1 VVGAL
6 LAARR
11 QTGRLSTQFALAA
24 VFGLLLLALGVTP
37 WFVPFVALLVLAGMI
52 GVLFNTLANSSV
64 QLGTD
69 AELRG
74 RVMSLYMLVFAGGT
88 PIGSVIVGA
97 ITNAAG
103 PEVGLLV
110 SGTVV
115 VLATLGAGLMA
126 ARQSGRHLSD
136 LRERAGELVHRPA
149 TLGRH

>member
-1 VVGAL
+1 
-6 LAARR
+6 
-11 QTGRLSTQFALAA
+11 
-24 VFGLLLLALGVTP
+24 
-37 WFVPFVALLVLAGMI
+37 M
-52 GVLFNTLANSSV
+52 LFNTLANSSV

-136 LRERAGELVHRPA
+136 LRGRAGEIVHRPA
-149 TLGRH
+149 ALVRH